1 MIVTVTNHK
10 GGVGKTTFSVN
21 LASYYL
27 QYYKKI
33 LLIDIDA
40 QAHST
45 LWLTSNIKEEDLK
58 IYTQDII
65 RYAVLTESLLESII
79 DRYVQ
84 DFFVAKKQDENELFL
99 LPASLSL
106 NKAKIELTPHQ
117 VSTFRIRDCFKMI
130 AKHFDLVIIDT
141 PPNLDLFTFASIAS
155 ANGLIIPIQLNA
167 MAIQGAKDIVEYILP
182 NTRTYYNPDT
192 VILAVVI
199 NMFLGKTNIAKV
211 GFGTAKEYFGEYLVM
226 PPLSRSIRIEEL
238 SIVKET
244 LTNKKNKNKALG
256 EFVLIAEQIK
266 QRIEDY
272 KKEDKWKKTS

>member
-1 MIVTVTNHK
+1 MIITVTNHK

-45 LWLTSNIKEEDLK
+45 LWLTSNLSEEDIK

-65 RYAVLTESLLESII
+65 RYAVLTDALLESTV

-84 DFFVAKKQDENELFL
+84 EFLKVKVQKGNELFL
-99 LPASLSL
+99 LPANLSL

-155 ANGLIIPIQLNA
+155 ANGLIIPVQLNA
-167 MAIQGAKDIVEYILP
+167 MAIQGAKDIIEYILP

-192 VILAVVI
+192 KILAIVI
-199 NMFLGKTNIAKV
+199 NMFLKKTNIAKV
-211 GFGTAKEYFGEYLVM
+211 GFRTAKEYFGDYLIM

-238 SIVKET
+238 SVVKET
-244 LTNKKNKNKALG
+244 LSGRKNKNKALE
-256 EFVLIAEQIK
+256 EFITIAEQIK
-266 QRIEDY
+266 QRIDNY
-272 KKEDKWKKTS
+272 KKKDK

>member
-1 MIVTVTNHK
+1 MIITVTNHK

-45 LWLTSNIKEEDLK
+45 LWLASHLSEEDIK
-58 IYTQDII
+58 IYTQDLI
-65 RYAVLTESLLESII
+65 RYAVLTDTLLESTV
-79 DRYVQ
+79 DRYVK
-84 DFFVAKKQDENELFL
+84 DFLKVKEQKENELFL
-99 LPASLSL
+99 LPANLSL

-167 MAIQGAKDIVEYILP
+167 MAIQGAKDIIEYILP

-192 VILAVVI
+192 IILAIVI
-199 NMFLGKTNIAKV
+199 NMFLGKTNIARV
-211 GFGTAKEYFGEYLVM
+211 GFETAKEYFGDYLVT

-238 SIVKET
+238 SVVKET
-244 LTNKKNKNKALG
+244 LSNKKNKNKALE
-256 EFVLIAEQIK
+256 EFILIAEQIK
-266 QRIEDY
+266 QRIDNY
-272 KKEDKWKKTS
+272 KKGQANGKG

>member
-1 MIVTVTNHK
+1 MIITVTNHK

-45 LWLTSNIKEEDLK
+45 LWLASRLSEEDIK
-58 IYTQDII
+58 IYTQDLI
-65 RYAVLTESLLESII
+65 RYAVLTDTLLESTV

-84 DFFVAKKQDENELFL
+84 DFLKVKEQKENELFL
-99 LPASLSL
+99 LPANLSL

-167 MAIQGAKDIVEYILP
+167 MAIQGAKDIIEYILP

-192 VILAVVI
+192 IILAIVI
-199 NMFLGKTNIAKV
+199 NMFLGKTNIARV
-211 GFGTAKEYFGEYLVM
+211 GFETAKEYFGDYLVT

-238 SIVKET
+238 SVVKET
-244 LTNKKNKNKALG
+244 LSNRKNKNKALE
-256 EFVLIAEQIK
+256 EFILIAEQIR
-266 QRIEDY
+266 QRIDNY
-272 KKEDKWKKTS
+272 KKG